1 MIVQLCP
8 FVKLFAYGEG
18 FTTTINLKCMVLHV
32 DHWLVDIWLK
42 QGRERQ
48 WSSPRMGEAQ
58 KTQSKNRQQYKK
70 HRLQWTVFIIFVSQF
85 HFSSLYVRTLTFS
98 TAGCQ
103 ASNSTS
109 KSGPQTSCTTYFVHC
124 LHRASSAGPEILV
137 KAWFRLLLWI
147 FVEPTKWPMSLP
159 AFMLVRGAL
168 CVTLWSCPSILYTV
182 PADRNSL
189 LGLHSL
195 LWSFPP
201 ESFKFFLSFVHSL
214 TSIQTVSAMF
224 LQDVADL

>member
-48 WSSPRMGEAQ
+48 WSSPRMREAQ

-109 KSGPQTSCTTYFVHC
+109 KSGPQTSCTTQFWHW
-124 LHRASSAGPEILV
+124 LRAV
-137 KAWFRLLLWI
+137 R
-147 FVEPTKWPMSLP
+147 SLP
-159 AFMLVRGAL
+159 QTAYAL
-168 CVTLWSCPSILYTV
+168 LQLNWNSPLY
-182 PADRNSL
+182 
-189 LGLHSL
+189 
-195 LWSFPP
+195 
-201 ESFKFFLSFVHSL
+201 
-214 TSIQTVSAMF
+214 
-224 LQDVADL
+224 VADSWSRTLKKSRRLRL